1 MRLFWSLG
9 MLDTQEAE
17 KSPYLA
23 HSPLST
29 PGIKPCQRFVETI
42 RALIDSRVEYVYPS
56 LTYVELVS
64 VRVANKNPV
73 ARSQNLTVLT
83 HPIYGGWSVW
93 VTFNTLTSRNVPR

>member
-1 MRLFWSLG
+1 MFRSPG

-23 HSPLST
+23 HSPLAT
-29 PGIKPCQRFVETI
+29 PGIKPCQRFVETT
-42 RALIDSRVEYVYPS
+42 RALIDSRVEYVYPL

-73 ARSQNLTVLT
+73 GLSQNLTVLNHT
-83 HPIYGGWSVW
+83 VYGGWSVW
-93 VTFNTLTSRNVPR
+93 VTLHTRTSRNVPR

>member
-9 MLDTQEAE
+9 MLDTQKAE

-29 PGIKPCQRFVETI
+29 PGIKPCQRLVETI
-42 RALIDSRVEYVYPS
+42 RALIDSRVEYVYPL

-73 ARSQNLTVLT
+73 ALLIVLVIMDCVPFLRFET
-83 HPIYGGWSVW
+83 ISRVTLVP
-93 VTFNTLTSRNVPR
+93 VTF